1 MSDTYHIR
9 KRYSSILPLHRCS
22 DWSYELRAII
32 YNFLALFQYSCIPL
46 HNYDASVCRCSLR
59 NAAGRFSTYAT
70 ERVEKT
76 RLIDVKIDSL
86 TCLTLFVF
94 YHDMSKSERFLYC
107 IFLWNVAI
115 QLVFALFG
123 RVTATINFLH

>member
-1 MSDTYHIR
+1 MIADHIF

-22 DWSYELRAII
+22 DWCYELRAII
-32 YNFLALFQYSCIPL
+32 YNFLAVFQYSCIPL

-86 TCLTLFVF
+86 TCLTLVVFLSRHEQNRAIFVLHF
-94 YHDMSKSERFLYC
+94 SVKCSD
-107 IFLWNVAI
+107 
-115 QLVFALFG
+115 
-123 RVTATINFLH
+123 TIGFCAFWQGHCNN